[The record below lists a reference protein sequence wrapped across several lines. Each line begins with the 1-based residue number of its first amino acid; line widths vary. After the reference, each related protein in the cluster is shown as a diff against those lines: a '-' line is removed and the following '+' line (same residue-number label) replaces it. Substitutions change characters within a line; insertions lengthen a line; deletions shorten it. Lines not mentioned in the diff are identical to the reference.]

1 MKVLILGGATPQPD
15 AAHPAGTRERGVM
28 ALADD
33 AGGWLAVNMS
43 PYVAHSLEMQPL
55 AHAALPALALRR
67 VLLTDAQLD
76 HVSGLLS
83 LRDGAPIH
91 LYATPAVFEALSA
104 TLPVLPVLQHYCGVH
119 WHMVPV
125 AGDRRSA
132 GFQVD
137 GLPSLEFTAVAVDT
151 PAPPHTPRQG
161 GPVVGDSIALAVR
174 DRVTGQRVFCAPGL
188 SQLAGHAL
196 DWMREADCLLL
207 DPPHQDALPTLQALP
222 ARHKVL
228 LGAPPALAATLGPHG
243 IALAYD
249 GMCITL

>member
-1 MKVLILGGATPQPD
+1 MKVHILGGHAPYTQ
-15 AAHPAGTRERGVM
+15 AALRPGTRERGVM
-28 ALADD
+28 ALSDD
-33 AGGWLAVNMS
+33 DTGGWLAVNMS
-43 PYVAHSLEMQPL
+43 PYVAYRLGPAPGSPGLPVGPL
-55 AHAALPALALRR
+55 RQ

-83 LRDGAPIH
+83 LRDGAPLH

-132 GFQVD
+132 SFQVD
-137 GLPSLEFTAVAVDT
+137 GLPALEFTALAVDL
-151 PAPPHTPRQG
+151 PAPPHAPRQG

-174 DRVTGQRVFCAPGL
+174 DRHTGQRVVCAPGL
-188 SQLAGHAL
+188 TQLGGHAL

-207 DPPHQDALPTLQALP
+207 DPPAQDALPTLQALP

-228 LGAPPALAATLGPHG
+228 LGAPPALAPALAGQG

-249 GMCITL
+249 GMCIAL